1 MTEIVAK
8 NSIFTLD
15 ENVRR
20 CQENPQEVCTNKK
33 FTAALIDTCQCLPFQ
48 LRFLL
53 NNVCINILDLNLTEH

>member
-33 FTAALIDTCQCLPFQ
+33 FTDALRNRCQCLPFQ
-48 LRFLL
+48 LRLL
-53 NNVCINILDLNLTEH
+53 AHNVCINFLDLN